1 MAVATLEKCAC
12 QPCSCAVSPDSAVKK
27 GGKLYC
33 SVACAEGHFSYQLS
47 VTSCSWSRSLNL
59 WKVGYGGLTNTS

>member
-12 QPCSCAVSPDSAVKK
+12 PKCSCAVSPDSAVKK

-47 VTSCSWSRSLNL
+47 VISDLLFLEVEIESEPEN
-59 WKVGYGGLTNTS
+59 

>member
-12 QPCSCAVSPDSAVKK
+12 PKCSCTVSSESAVKK

-33 SVACAEGHFSYQLS
+33 SVACAEGHPDGMGCGNP
-47 VTSCSWSRSLNL
+47 SCHCHE
-59 WKVGYGGLTNTS
+59 